1 MSEFEIIEHTAD
13 VGIRAWGDTIEEAF
27 EQAALGMFSIIADV
41 SKVELI
47 GEAEVRVDNDEMD
60 GLLVDW
66 LSELLYLFDAERIFL
81 GKFKVKIDERNGRY
95 FLKGRVF
102 GETYDPKKHGMGVE
116 IKAVTYHMLK
126 VDMEKKEITVL
137 FDI

>member
-1 MSEFEIIEHTAD
+1 MKKFEIIEHTAD

-41 SKVELI
+41 SKVDFI
-47 GEAEVRVDNDEMD
+47 GEAEVRVENEEMD

-81 GKFKVKIDERNGRY
+81 GKFEVNIEERDGRY

-102 GETYDPKKHGMGVE
+102 GERYDPKKHGMGVE